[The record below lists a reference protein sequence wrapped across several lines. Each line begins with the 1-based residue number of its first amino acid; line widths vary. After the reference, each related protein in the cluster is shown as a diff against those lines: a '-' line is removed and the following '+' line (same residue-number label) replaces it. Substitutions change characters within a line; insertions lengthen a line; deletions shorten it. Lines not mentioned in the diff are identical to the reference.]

1 MTIELTHVLV
11 MYIVCGD
18 RVECRV
24 RTYAGDTAIEEAS
37 VSFSQ
42 AGLTA
47 AAQARGEKTWD
58 ESDILTLTGCD
69 HWITDATGKQVA
81 ADVLTPEIEQAT
93 AFDDAPC
100 PKGPLG
106 TLIASK
112 QAKRVSPAVGVIP

>member
-1 MTIELTHVLV
+1 

-24 RTYAGDTAIEEAS
+24 RTYAGDVGIEEAS

-42 AGLTA
+42 ADLTA
-47 AAQARGEKTWD
+47 TALVRGAATWD
-58 ESDILTLTGCD
+58 ETDILSITGCD
-69 HWITDATGKQVA
+69 HWIIDAAGKQVA
-81 ADVLTPEIEQAT
+81 ADVLTAEIIKAA
-93 AFDDAPC
+93 AFDKAIC

-112 QAKRVSPAVGVIP
+112 QTKKDAQAQPAIIP